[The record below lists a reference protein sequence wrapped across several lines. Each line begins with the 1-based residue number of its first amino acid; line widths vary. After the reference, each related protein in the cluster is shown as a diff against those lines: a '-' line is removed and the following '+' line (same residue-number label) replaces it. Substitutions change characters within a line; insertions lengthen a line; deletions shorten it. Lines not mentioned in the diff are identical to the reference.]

1 MKFTSKRKILIAL
14 ASIVCVIALIIGAF
28 GIYVLDYYHA
38 DEGAIAMFSDSE
50 GISTYALNNGSIVFE
65 PRDASIGF
73 IFYPGG
79 KVEHNAY
86 QQLMASLARNGI
98 LCVIVK
104 MPFNLA
110 IFNVNAADAIKEEY
124 PQIKNWYIGGHSLG
138 GSMAAMHISKNI
150 DKYRGL
156 ILLGSYST
164 SDISNSG
171 LDVLSIYGSEDRVLN
186 LTKYEENKPN
196 LTNDF
201 IEVIIDGG
209 CHAYFGVYE
218 PQKGDGEPTISNS
231 EQIQITVDEIVKM
244 IRKRG

>member
-28 GIYVLDYYHA
+28 GIYVLDYYHT
-38 DEGAIAMFSDSE
+38 DEGAIAMFSDSD
-50 GISTYALNNGSIVFE
+50 GISTYALDNGSIVFE
-65 PRDASIGF
+65 PQNASIGF

-98 LCVIVK
+98 LCVLVK

-138 GSMAAMHISKNI
+138 GSIAAIHISKNI
-150 DKYRGL
+150 DTYSGL
-156 ILLGSYST
+156 VLLGSYST
-164 SDISNSG
+164 SDISNSNFN
-171 LDVLSIYGSEDRVLN
+171 VLSIYGSEDRVLN

-196 LTNDF
+196 LPNDF
-201 IEVIIDGG
+201 TEVIIDGG
-209 CHAYFGVYE
+209 CHAYFGVYG
-218 PQKGDGEPTISNS
+218 PQEGDGEPTISNS
-231 EQIQITVDEIVKM
+231 EQIRITVDEIIKM
-244 IRKRG
+244 IRERG